1 MALTPTGHGR
11 LRVLEACRE
20 GWIAFGRAPVPFL
33 LFSLLSSVATGASGL
48 LLVLGGAALVM
59 VPAASELPDTLPDTT
74 LPRLIVLLISLGA
87 FLVGGLLVG
96 LVMLVTT
103 LGFCR
108 GAWLALEGHRP
119 RFADLIRWDGAAINR
134 LILAWTAWQ
143 LLLLVAL
150 VPLGLLGLGLAARG
164 LPPPIWWP
172 IGLIALAIGTW
183 FGITQTFINPL
194 CLLQNAKPFAAVTS
208 GIKAVQVQW
217 WRVFGLCG
225 LLAAVMVLISGASV
239 SALAIALA
247 PVLGCI
253 NMAAYRQIFGSD
265 DRLGLA
271 TPRAPVR

>member
-11 LRVLEACRE
+11 LRGAGTPAAKASSPSAGPPCPSCCFR
-20 GWIAFGRAPVPFL
+20 FSAPWRQGPRDCCWFW
-33 LFSLLSSVATGASGL
+33 
-48 LLVLGGAALVM
+48 GAALVM

-119 RFADLIRWDGAAINR
+119 RFADLIRWHGAAINR

-150 VPLGLLGLGLAARG
+150 VPLGPAGPGPGCPGPAGPGPGCPGPAPADLVADRPHRPGDWHLVRASPKPSSIPSACCRTPSPSQRSPAASKRCKFSG
-164 LPPPIWWP
+164 
-172 IGLIALAIGTW
+172 GV
-183 FGITQTFINPL
+183 
-194 CLLQNAKPFAAVTS
+194 CL
-208 GIKAVQVQW
+208 
-217 WRVFGLCG
+217 
-225 LLAAVMVLISGASV
+225 ASV
-239 SALAIALA
+239 DSWQ
-247 PVLGCI
+247 PWWC
-253 NMAAYRQIFGSD
+253 
-265 DRLGLA
+265 
-271 TPRAPVR
+271 